1 MWRLTRI
8 HRDSSFSLGQIKVQ
22 IEEAGRQ
29 VESSATALV
38 SDDER
43 RLAEL
48 GYKQELNRG
57 WSGFSNFAISL
68 TIICI
73 LSGCFTTYGQAWN
86 YGGPIAISIGWPVIS
101 CLVLLVG
108 LSMAELA
115 SKYPTAGGIYYWAYS
130 LGGVR
135 WAWFTGWFNLLG
147 LVAITAAVD
156 YGCASFLNSVL
167 ALYGLHF
174 ILNFAT
180 TSPSG
185 ALHHTFVLFAIILA
199 AHSVINIFSSHL
211 VSLLNRISAWWMLI
225 GVVTIIAILIFG
237 PSAHQS
243 FSFVFGHRNNNSG
256 FSHSMYWFFIL
267 PIGFLLTMYTFT
279 GYDASAHLSEETRFA
294 ERAAPKG
301 IWTSIAY
308 SAIGGWAVLLAI
320 TFAATHVAAIN
331 KGGGGAVPVI
341 ESALST
347 GLAKL
352 VLDISTIGQLFCGMG
367 CVAAASRMVFAFSR
381 DGAVPGHSYWRRL
394 SKNQTPTYAVLFV
407 VAFALLITIPAIFGN
422 SAGLP
427 VAFFAVTSITTIGL
441 YIAYI
446 LPVFLRWRMGDS
458 FEPGVWNLG
467 KHYRWINLIAMV
479 WVALCVI
486 IFILP
491 TSPAAVP
498 WNSAFSWSSFNYAPL
513 VTVVMLLGVWGAWE
527 ISAKHWFTGPIR
539 TVDEPNVGTSFDSAL
554 MPAD

>member
-1 MWRLTRI
+1 M
-8 HRDSSFSLGQIKVQ
+8 
-22 IEEAGRQ
+22 
-29 VESSATALV
+29 ATAPSTL
-38 SDDER
+38 STDEQ

-73 LSGCFTTYGQAWN
+73 LSGCFTTFGQAWN
-86 YGGPIAISIGWPVIS
+86 NGGPIAISIGWPVIS
-101 CLVLLVG
+101 ILVLLVG

-115 SKYPTAGGIYYWAYS
+115 SKFPTAGGIYYWAYR

-147 LVAITAAVD
+147 LVAIIAGVD
-156 YGCASFLNSVL
+156 YGAASFLNSVL
-167 ALYGLHF
+167 QLYGLHF
-174 ILNFAT
+174 ILNFT
-180 TSPSG
+180 TTNPSTI
-185 ALHHTFVLFAIILA
+185 LHHTFVLFVVILA
-199 AHSVINIFSSHL
+199 AHGLVNVFSSQL
-211 VSLLNRISAWWMLI
+211 VSLLNRVSAWWMLG
-225 GVVTIIAILIFG
+225 GVIVIVAVLIFG
-237 PSAHQS
+237 PSSHQS
-243 FSFVFGHRNNNSG
+243 ASFVFGHRNNNSG
-256 FSHSMYWFFIL
+256 FNHSMYWFFIL

-279 GYDASAHLSEETRFA
+279 GYDASAHLSEETRDA
-294 ERAAPKG
+294 ERAAPRG
-301 IWTSIAY
+301 LWTAIAY
-308 SAIGGWAVLLAI
+308 SAVGGWALLLAI

-331 KGGGGAVPVI
+331 KGGGGTVPII

-352 VLDISTIGQLFCGMG
+352 VLDISTVGQLFCGMG

-381 DGAVPGHSYWRRL
+381 DGAVPGHRLWRRL
-394 SKNQTPTYAVLFV
+394 NQHRTPTWSVLFV
-407 VAFALLITIPAIFGN
+407 IVCALVITIPAIFGN

-446 LPVFLRWRMGDS
+446 LPVFLRWRMGDT

-467 KHYRWINLIAMV
+467 RHHRWINLIAIV

-486 IFILP
+486 IFCLP
-491 TSPAAVP
+491 TTPEAVP
-498 WNSAFSWSSFNYAPL
+498 WDNAFSWSDFNYAPL
-513 VTVVMLLGVWGAWE
+513 VTIVMVLGVWIAWE
-527 ISAKHWFTGPIR
+527 AGAKNTFKGPVR
-539 TVDEPNVGTSFDSAL
+539 TVDEPSIGGPEDPAL
-554 MPAD
+554 MPA

>member
-1 MWRLTRI
+1 MS
-8 HRDSSFSLGQIKVQ
+8 DSSRTL
-22 IEEAGRQ
+22 
-29 VESSATALV
+29 SA
-38 SDDER
+38 DEK
-43 RLAEL
+43 RLAAL

-73 LSGCFTTYGQAWN
+73 LSGCFTTFGQAWN
-86 YGGPIAISIGWPVIS
+86 DGGPIAISIGWPVIS
-101 CLVLLVG
+101 ILVLLVG

-156 YGCASFLNSVL
+156 YGAASFLNSVL

-174 ILNFAT
+174 IINFT
-180 TSPSG
+180 TTNPSTILHNTFILFFLIL
-185 ALHHTFVLFAIILA
+185 ALHSL
-199 AHSVINIFSSHL
+199 INVFSSHL
-211 VSLLNRISAWWMLI
+211 VALLNRIAAWWMLA
-225 GVVTIIAILIFG
+225 GVAVIVVVMAFG
-237 PSAHQS
+237 PSTHQS
-243 FSFVFGHRNNNSG
+243 FSWVFSHRINNSG
-256 FSHSMYWFFIL
+256 FSGHLYWFMIL
-267 PIGFLLTMYTFT
+267 PLGFLLTMYTFT
-279 GYDASAHLSEETRFA
+279 GYDASAHLSEETHDA
-294 ERAAPKG
+294 ERAAPNGLWK
-301 IWTSIAY
+301 SIAY
-308 SAIGGWAVLLAI
+308 SAVAGWAVLLAI
-320 TFAATHVAAIN
+320 TFAATHIAAIN
-331 KGGGGAVPVI
+331 AGGGGAVPII
-341 ESALST
+341 ETALST

-381 DGAVPGHSYWRRL
+381 DGAVPGHSLWRRL
-394 SKNQTPTYAVLFV
+394 NNHRTPTWAVFFV
-407 VAFALLITIPAIFGN
+407 VVFALVITIPALFGN
-422 SAGLP
+422 KAGLP

-446 LPVFLRWRMGDS
+446 LPVFLRLRMGNK

-467 KHYRWINLIAMV
+467 KHYRWINAIAIV

-486 IFILP
+486 IFCLP

-498 WNSAFSWSSFNYAPL
+498 WESGFSWDDFNYAPL
-513 VTVVMLLGVWGAWE
+513 VTIALALGVGVAWVAGANRTF
-527 ISAKHWFTGPIR
+527 KGPVR
-539 TVDEPNVGTSFDSAL
+539 TIDDPDVGTPEDPAL